1 MKNGIWIAID
11 GPAGSGKSTIANTL
25 LSQLYNFVHVN
36 TGLMYRAFAYFCID
50 NCSNIDSIWARHQAL
65 RKFKMSLE
73 GDKVFIFVNED
84 KIDIT
89 LAIQDSKIAT
99 LTSKISSYQEVREKL
114 VALQREMAQNKNII
128 MDGRDI
134 GTIVLP
140 NADLKI
146 YLDASIKK
154 RAERRHLQMKNLG
167 LSNIPSIETLE
178 AEIAQRDY
186 MDINRINGALKK
198 ADDAIIINTDN
209 MTVKECVDKIINLL
223 KDKLN

>member
-25 LSQLYNFVHVN
+25 LSQLDNFVHVN

-73 GDKVFIFVNED
+73 GDKVFIFVNEN

-198 ADDAIIINTDN
+198 ADDAFIINTDN
-209 MTVKECVDKIINLL
+209 MTVKECVDKILNLL

>member
-25 LSQLYNFVHVN
+25 LSQLDNFIHVN

-73 GDKVFIFVNED
+73 DDKVFIFVNEN

-89 LAIQDSKIAT
+89 LAIQVSKIAT

-114 VALQREMAQNKNII
+114 VALQREMAENKNII

-198 ADDAIIINTDN
+198 ADDAIVINTDN
-209 MTVKECVDKIINLL
+209 MTVKECVDKILNLL

>member
-25 LSQLYNFVHVN
+25 LTQLNNFVHVN

-73 GDKVFIFVNED
+73 DDKVFIFVNEN

-209 MTVKECVDKIINLL
+209 MTVKECVDKILNLL

>member
-25 LSQLYNFVHVN
+25 LSQLDNFIHVN

-73 GDKVFIFVNED
+73 DDKVFIFVNEN

-114 VALQREMAQNKNII
+114 VALQREIAQNKNII

-154 RAERRHLQMKNLG
+154 RAERRYLQMKNLN
-167 LSNIPSIETLE
+167 LSNVPSIETLE

-198 ADDAIIINTDN
+198 ADDAIVINTDN

>member
-25 LSQLYNFVHVN
+25 LSQLDNFVHVN

-73 GDKVFIFVNED
+73 GDKVFIFVNEN

-209 MTVKECVDKIINLL
+209 MTVKECVDKILNLL